1 MNLTAILLLSTGLM
15 VSANSHSQ
23 TVTLDLKNASIQKV
37 LREVIRQT
45 GTSIVYKEKF
55 FKNTAPVTI
64 KVRNATI
71 TDVLNKCLQQQSFTF
86 KVEGNIIVIS
96 EKPVSTPA
104 VQKENNP
111 PPIEVRGSVK
121 DENNNPLANASVT
134 IKGSVQGVTTNNNGD
149 FTINVPDNKT
159 VLVISYIG
167 YEDQEVVVG
176 DRSSISIKLL
186 PAANALTDVV
196 VTALGISR
204 AEKSL
209 TYAAQVVGGSDVS
222 TAKETNLIN
231 SLQGKVSGV
240 VISRSATGPGGSSK
254 VLLRGIRS
262 ITGGNEPL
270 YIIDGVPLNTG
281 RRESG
286 GGDFGG
292 RDGGGGISMLNPDN
306 IESMT
311 VLKGASAA
319 ALYGSAGQNG
329 AIVITTKSGKSG
341 QIRTE
346 YNGGIMTDKAFYL
359 PKFQSGYGQGDGGI
373 YNPNSEHSYGPKADG
388 HEVTLW
394 NGQKAPYTNHTD
406 NMAKFLRTGTT
417 FNNTISA
424 TGGGEKMRTF
434 FSYGNVRAM
443 GILRNNDMT
452 RHNIDLKI
460 DNNITSKLSISA
472 KVSYIYQE
480 LNNMPK
486 TGEQGYAVS
495 SIYRAPLSI
504 PLDMMKEFNYYDAE
518 GKEFQNYWKPQSSII
533 SNPYWDMYREPYFEK
548 KDRALG
554 LFVAKYQFTDW
565 MDIQV
570 RGSIDKTMEK
580 TDERYYNDTYTTY
593 GIGSTMIVNDYMRQS
608 TNVDALLSINRDL
621 TSDLNL
627 DIHAGGS
634 LQQGSATSI
643 SVNANG
649 LFKQNYF
656 FLSNAKNPTTS
667 SSFSQSPQVQSLY
680 GMATLGYKNS
690 LFLDVTARN
699 DWSSALPKENWSYF
713 YPSVGL
719 SGILSDMFKM
729 PYWVSYGKLRV
740 SYAQSGSGGGAYRDR
755 YYYGVAAGGGITLP
769 ATKSLPT
776 YKPELTSS
784 FEIGAEWWF
793 FKKRVG
799 FDFTYYTSDTRNQL
813 ITITTPPP
821 SLFSSQYIN
830 AGLINNHGVE
840 ATLYVTPVRTDNFE
854 WNANFNFSKNTNKVI
869 RLTDELK
876 RFIITD
882 QRGVMVVADEGHKFG
897 DMYGT
902 GWRRDASG
910 RPLVDANGLPLLTGG
925 KTVYLGNYNPDFNA
939 GFTNSL
945 QYKNLSLSFLIT
957 YQQGGTVTSST
968 QALLDADGHSE
979 ASLWGREGGIVLD
992 AYTEDGSKNTNAITP
1007 QQYFGTIGERY
1018 FSGEFYS
1025 YSATNIRLRELTLG
1039 YNFSGIL
1046 RNGGF
1051 VKGLH
1056 FYVVGRNLF
1065 FLKNEAPFD
1074 PEMLTGIGNWGGVEY
1089 TSLPTTRSLGFNL
1102 KLAF

>member
-1 MNLTAILLLSTGLM
+1 MKKILQSCVLVAMLLLVTRAEAQQKTVSGVVTSQDDGSALAGVSVVVEGTTLGSTTDAEGKFSLN
-15 VSANSHSQ
+15 VPSNTQKLVFSSQ
-23 TVTLDLKNASIQKV
+23 GYTTQVAAIGSGSMAVTLARDIQ
-37 LREVIRQT
+37 Q
-45 GTSIVYKEKF
+45 
-55 FKNTAPVTI
+55 
-64 KVRNATI
+64 
-71 TDVLNKCLQQQSFTF
+71 
-86 KVEGNIIVIS
+86 
-96 EKPVSTPA
+96 
-104 VQKENNP
+104 
-111 PPIEVRGSVK
+111 
-121 DENNNPLANASVT
+121 
-134 IKGSVQGVTTNNNGD
+134 
-149 FTINVPDNKT
+149 
-159 VLVISYIG
+159 
-167 YEDQEVVVG
+167 
-176 DRSSISIKLL
+176 
-186 PAANALTDVV
+186 LTDVV
-196 VTALGISR
+196 VTALGINR
-204 AEKSL
+204 TEKSL
-209 TYAAQVVGGSDVS
+209 TYAAQVVGGSDLDI
-222 TAKETNLIN
+222 AKETNLIN

-254 VLLRGIRS
+254 VQLRGNRS

-270 YIIDGVPLNTG
+270 YIIDGVPLSTG

-311 VLKGASAA
+311 ILKGASAA

-329 AIVITTKSGKSG
+329 AIVITTKSGKAG
-341 QIRTE
+341 KIQIE
-346 YNGGIMTDKAFYL
+346 YDGGVTRDKAFYL
-359 PKFQSGYGQGDGGI
+359 PKFQSEYGQGDGGI
-373 YNPNSEHSYGPKADG
+373 YSSNSEHSYGPKADG

-394 NGQKAPYTNHTD
+394 NGENAPYTNHTD

-417 FNNTISA
+417 FNNTITA
-424 TGGGEKMRTF
+424 TGGSDKMRTF
-434 FSYGNVRAM
+434 FSYGNVSAT

-452 RHNIDLKI
+452 RHNVDLKI
-460 DNNITSKLSISA
+460 DNNITDKLSISA

-480 LNNMPK
+480 LNNMPR
-486 TGEQGYAVS
+486 TGERGYAIS

-504 PLDMMKEFNYYDAE
+504 PLDMMKDYNYYDAV
-518 GKEFQNYWKPQSSII
+518 GTEFQNYWKPNSSIL

-565 MDIQV
+565 MDFQV

-593 GIGSTMIVNDYMRQS
+593 GLGSTMIVGDYMRQS

-621 TSDLNL
+621 TKDLNL

-634 LQQGSATSI
+634 MQQGNSTSM
-643 SVNANG
+643 SVDANG
-649 LFKQNYF
+649 MYKQNYF
-656 FLSNAKNPTTS
+656 FLSNAKNPVTAS
-667 SSFSQSPQVQSLY
+667 SISLSPQVQSLY
-680 GMATLGYKNS
+680 GMATLGYKDY

-719 SGILSDMFKM
+719 SGIISDMLTM
-729 PYWVSYGKLRV
+729 PDWISYGKLRV

-755 YYYGVAAGGGITLP
+755 YYYSVASGGGITAP

-793 FKKRVG
+793 FKRRLG
-799 FDFTYYTSDTRNQL
+799 FDFTYYNTDTKNQL

-840 ATLYVTPVRTDNFE
+840 ATLYVTPVKTTNFG
-854 WNANFNFSKNTNKVI
+854 WDANFNFSKNKNKII
-869 RLTDELK
+869 RLSDVLK

-882 QRGVMVVADEGHKFG
+882 QRGVMVVADEGKSFG
-897 DMYGT
+897 EMYGT
-902 GWRRDASG
+902 GWRRDDQG
-910 RPLVDANGLPLLTGG
+910 RPLVDTTGLPLLTGG
-925 KTVYLGNYNPDFNA
+925 KTVYLGNYNPDFNL

-945 QYKNLSLSFLIT
+945 HYKNLSLDFLIT

-968 QALLDADGHSE
+968 QALLDADGHSQ
-979 ASLWGREGGIVLD
+979 ASLRGRENGIVLD
-992 AYTEDGSKNTNAITP
+992 AYTEDGKKNAKAITS
-1007 QQYFGTIGERY
+1007 QAYFGAIGERY

-1025 YSATNIRLRELTLG
+1025 YSATNIRLREVTLG
-1039 YNFSGIL
+1039 YNFSGL
-1046 RNGGF
+1046 LKSGGF
-1051 VKGLH
+1051 VKGLR
-1056 FYVVGRNLF
+1056 FYLVGRNLF
-1065 FLKNEAPFD
+1065 FFKNDAPFD

-1089 TSLPTTRSLGFNL
+1089 TSLPTTRNLGFNL
-1102 KLAF
+1102 KLTF